1 MSASFALIK
10 FKKTGNIYYG
20 CYEGTSDVLLPYI
33 CTPEECYNKNI
44 DCYCPIT
51 YCRELTDRAA
61 NRSWIISDDEL
72 KGSYLDD
79 VEIYSDYG
87 GGFYWKSSGCEAFKK
102 VNVWGTP
109 YDDGCIDYADGVPDW
124 AKEFLEEETNET

>member
-20 CYEGTSDVLLPYI
+20 CYEGTSDLLLPYI
-33 CTPEECYNKNI
+33 CTPEECYDEHNG
-44 DCYCPIT
+44 YYSPIRC
-51 YCRELTDRAA
+51 CRELHARAG
-61 NRSWIISDDEL
+61 NQSWIISDDEL

-87 GGFYWKSSGCEAFKK
+87 GGFYWKSSGCEAIKK

-109 YDDGCIDYADGVPDW
+109 LEDDYTNVMDGVPVW
-124 AKEFLEEETNET
+124 VTEFLEAQDE